1 MPKLRYTMT
10 LENLHIYSSYKVSKT
25 QMEGELNYIKYLYPS
40 CHVWQRSM
48 RSLVLE
54 WVAHNALYALGI
66 KRSRTR
72 DTDLEYPQQWH
83 VKVFWDVLGFLVW
96 PWIK

>member
-10 LENLHIYSSYKVSKT
+10 LENLHIYGSYKVSKK

-66 KRSRTR
+66 KKARTK
-72 DTDLEYPQQWH
+72 DVDLNFPLRWWIEWAYRIAGVLAWPF
-83 VKVFWDVLGFLVW
+83 VK
-96 PWIK
+96 